1 VAAPERGGLPQE
13 VGSDRILESRCRHD
27 IQVDMWGREGNKRE
41 QTENTSTLGNSM
53 LLSSNFEQ
61 DG

>member
-1 VAAPERGGLPQE
+1 MEILEGGGLPQE
-13 VGSDRILESRCRHD
+13 VGSDRFLESRCRHD
-27 IQVDMWGREGNKRE
+27 IQVDKWGRGGNERE
-41 QTENTSTLGNSM
+41 QTEYTSTLGNSM